1 MVHDITERKQKEIA
15 LQEADRR
22 KNEFLALLGHEL
34 RNPLASVSN
43 AVQALKTKSANDPT
57 LDNWKDG

>member
-1 MVHDITERKQKEIA
+1 MVYDITERKQTEIA
-15 LQEADRR
+15 LKEADRR

-34 RNPLASVSN
+34 RNPLAPVSN
-43 AVQALKTKSANDPT
+43 AAQVLKTKSTTDPT

>member
-1 MVHDITERKQKEIA
+1 MVHDITERKRTEIA

-34 RNPLASVSN
+34 RNPLAPIIN
-43 AVQALKTKSANDPT
+43 AVQALKTKSPTDPT
-57 LDNWKDG
+57 LDN